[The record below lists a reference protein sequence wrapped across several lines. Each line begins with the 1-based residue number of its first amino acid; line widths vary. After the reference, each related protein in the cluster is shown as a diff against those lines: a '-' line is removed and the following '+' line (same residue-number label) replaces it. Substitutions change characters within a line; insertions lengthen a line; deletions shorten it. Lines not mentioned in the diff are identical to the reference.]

1 VWPARLLRVLDVNPR
16 PVDLNGA
23 SKHQVFLLSRAVV
36 VPSPCE
42 PGTSAGARS
51 PNPAATLQ
59 AGGTDPSR
67 GPRRRCDAR
76 HRRAA
81 SRTTAYALLFSHDPV
96 EHGSVTSTS
105 SLTVLVRFLG
115 GRRRWRRRS
124 LGRRRPLRRDMTFL
138 DLVCRAVTAVLVL
151 RHLPGFAAVRRSH
164 L

>member
-1 VWPARLLRVLDVNPR
+1 VWLARLLRVLDVNPR

-81 SRTTAYALLFSHDPV
+81 SRTTAHALLFSHDPV

-105 SLTVLVRFLG
+105 SLTVLVRFLALLLFSWVEVIG
-115 GRRRWRRRS
+115 
-124 LGRRRPLRRDMTFL
+124 
-138 DLVCRAVTAVLVL
+138 
-151 RHLPGFAAVRRSH
+151 
-164 L
+164 